1 MAGSI
6 QEHFKQLME
15 QHKCA
20 DLPIERDPLLVSEAM
35 HPAEAFKFLA
45 ENGIRACPVRSD
57 AGGEIVGTL
66 DLRDSCG
73 YIVESFLT
81 NNPKGTTALSKMPS
95 FGKSR
100 GYIKATATDIKEIC
114 RVRPFPTFQPD
125 VSLLEIAQALASGS
139 HIIGILGGDAEKG
152 GLSRVVTQGMLLKFV
167 APALSNTP
175 TPVKAAMT
183 SPVTSIRV
191 TDPVLK
197 GFDLMASK
205 HVSSLAAVDEN
216 GMIIHNMS
224 TSDVRIYFGTS
235 EIEAT
240 TDLNMPLEDFL
251 VLPRAL
257 PPRSLLLC
265 AAICARC
272 CALLRVGASVPS
284 QRRDVGGGDAWLQ
297 AKKRTSGAKHKTMAP
312 ISVCK
317 EDDDLSSVVTKLVK
331 TGYHRVW
338 VVREKKPVGV
348 LSLTDVF
355 KKLAPGE
362 GDKDKDCTIL

>member
-251 VLPRAL
+251 
-257 PPRSLLLC
+257 
-265 AAICARC
+265 
-272 CALLRVGASVPS
+272 
-284 QRRDVGGGDAWLQ
+284 